1 MTNRSWLMVLAIAV
15 LVMIPIVGGAQQI
28 CQSIAGVWHCYA
40 GCDIVD
46 NVYNL
51 SQDSSGNVT
60 GSVTTSCGTY
70 PVSGRMRSATA
81 DYSINVSGTIL
92 AVPPAVGPLLV
103 SSLPTRITVVPDQA
117 TGRMASLTVGRFSG
131 IRSAMVRQARPAP
144 GWALM
149 QQLTANGWQWWLA
162 EMECGE
168 AGLLRS
174 RLTRQRLTLAGLWA
188 RRIVTITYQKTTL

>member
-1 MTNRSWLMVLAIAV
+1 ESSR
-15 LVMIPIVGGAQQI
+15 PGAPAARYKRKTFRR
-28 CQSIAGVWHCYA
+28 QSGVR
-40 GCDIVD
+40 
-46 NVYNL
+46 
-51 SQDSSGNVT
+51 T
-60 GSVTTSCGTY
+60 EK
-70 PVSGRMRSATA
+70 GR
-81 DYSINVSGTIL
+81 
-92 AVPPAVGPLLV
+92 
-103 SSLPTRITVVPDQA
+103 

>member
-1 MTNRSWLMVLAIAV
+1 MASLRPHRPLRRVSPRACISYILPPPITRLLP
-15 LVMIPIVGGAQQI
+15 LVV
-28 CQSIAGVWHCYA
+28 
-40 GCDIVD
+40 
-46 NVYNL
+46 
-51 SQDSSGNVT
+51 
-60 GSVTTSCGTY
+60 
-70 PVSGRMRSATA
+70 
-81 DYSINVSGTIL
+81 

-103 SSLPTRITVVPDQA
+103 ASLPRITVVPDQA
-117 TGRMASLTVGRFSG
+117 AGRMTSLTVGRFSG

-149 QQLTANGWQWWLA
+149 QQLTANGRQRWLA

-174 RLTRQRLTLAGLWA
+174 RLTRQRLTLATLPA